1 MGEIL
6 VLCDESG
13 EDVSFEI
20 IDYITYEDK
29 TYIVLIEEDPDSEEI
44 VILEVEDSADEEEE
58 NFLEIEDEEVLQAVF
73 NIFLRNKARGKY
85 KEIFY

>member
-20 IDYITYEDK
+20 IDYIPYRDK
-29 TYIVLIEEDPDSEEI
+29 TYIALIEEDPDAEEI
-44 VILEVEDSADEEEE
+44 VILEVEDGEDEEE
-58 NFLEIEDEEVLQAVF
+58 NFNEIEDEEILQAVF
-73 NIFLRNKARGKY
+73 DIFLRNKARGKY